1 MCHQNSGDMN
11 KIITTIFFIA
21 AGFTSYACPVCE
33 RAKAKTAFGS
43 ISHGA
48 GPTSNWDYVAVWITI
63 LAVVLTLIFSIKWLI
78 KPSEK
83 NADHIKYSILNFE

>member
-1 MCHQNSGDMN
+1 MKKVILSS
-11 KIITTIFFIA
+11 TILFFSFIA
-21 AGFTSYACPVCE
+21 NACPVCE

-63 LAVVLTLIFSIKWLI
+63 IAVLLTLFYSIKYLV
-78 KPSEK
+78 KPKEK
-83 NADHIKYSILNFE
+83 NNDHIKYTILNFE